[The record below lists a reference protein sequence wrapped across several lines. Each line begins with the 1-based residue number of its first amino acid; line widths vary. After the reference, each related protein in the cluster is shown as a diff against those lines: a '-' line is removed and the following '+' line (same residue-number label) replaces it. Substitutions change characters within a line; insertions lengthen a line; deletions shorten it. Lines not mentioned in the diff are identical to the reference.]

1 MRAQAKVKGNTTK
14 VVMLTIIALCL
25 LLVDL
30 PVLSEEDEAFRAD
43 INGQKTWSLRYGL
56 GDPQGLAQAGVAAYQ
71 LILDQSLAVDI
82 TGEALSI
89 LTINAHFNDQEP
101 MSMQSLKVNLDAG
114 DLKGVF
120 GDFSISGKEV
130 FAVYNKK
137 LKGARLDYQ
146 MGEARLTGILS
157 QIEGISES
165 RTFVGRTA
173 HEEVLFSA
181 SPPGQ
186 PWLHQPYLRNIDG
199 LYHYELEEPF
209 VEDFSLVSLAFDPSE
224 PLRGLLT
231 TYNLAYLFDLV
242 AASPSEELSVGS
254 FIVVSDTKD
263 VLLLR
268 SEPATFLRER
278 LKDYIKAYNNED
290 ELTEEQKKRYPFNIG
305 TDYELAFLEQLAVF
319 VSLVVDGQDYPLTE
333 GGRRRY
339 YDLRRTN
346 LKEDS
351 LVVEV
356 SVAGGTFRPIT
367 DPDFA
372 DYRTV
377 LYPNEG
383 IIELDFPAS
392 FFVGSDSAVRVS
404 FDYAISG
411 DMFMLGLS
419 LVPGSEKV
427 YLNGTLLER
436 DVDYSIDYEIGALTL
451 FVEVG
456 DEDTI
461 RIDYERFRGGLG
473 GFAEYPRDF
482 YGVSFGLPLF
492 DVLTLEFSLLQA
504 ADSPTPLVDPDKART
519 MPNTHT
525 VSGVVGSVQLE
536 DFTAEFTLGYNYDRF
551 PFDDNL
557 RIELPN
563 EVTAILTLPDYTFVG
578 HLGGISVYHG
588 GKWSGYNTADG
599 LAGNR
604 IYDIVSDEERIFIAT
619 SSGLTVLTL
628 EGEAP
633 LAHVGNW
640 RRYYVEDGLP
650 HASIHAL
657 ALIDGTLWVGTEEG
671 LASVKVAE
679 IDTPASWRAYTDELF
694 IEMGS
699 ILALTVDEETLYI
712 GSERGLFA
720 LDDLN
725 KTLIE
730 LPGTE
735 GIRVWDLLFV
745 DRTLYMASELGLRAF
760 HDGTGTGWLVFGK
773 AVHSLASIDG
783 ELLYGCESGLF
794 RISSDEPILADWEV
808 TGLASTPEGT
818 LWAGSRADL
827 DYRLMV
833 WEIDEV
839 ITPFANALTEID
851 GRDRFRFTD
860 ISAEDHTDRGLL
872 GRVSFQRD
880 MGRFTLSGSFESI
893 SPAFTSIGRLGRSD
907 STGWNLSGT
916 AHPTDDI
923 KLTASH
929 SYHLIDQGS
938 DRGRSTMENNVSFA
952 WDFGPHLGFSLKHG
966 VVNDDRIHKGFD
978 EGKISYEVNLQDKLF
993 DERLDLSLR
1002 WNEAL
1007 SGDFL
1012 LGTLRR
1018 DNRLGVK
1025 GACQLL
1031 PDLSISADWGRPMAF
1046 ATGEPTGSEKWGLS
1060 ADWSHRFDV
1069 VNASAAYTL
1078 SAGRS
1083 LPLGTFRTTQTVK
1096 LDLRIE
1102 RFNISEF
1109 QLTPGLDLS
1118 LEDKEGIIS
1127 LSGRGTLYGTFDM
1140 FSTRVTFSEEVSG
1153 LGEPRQQ
1160 RRDRFSLNFGYN
1172 GFPDL
1177 KPTLIYTQNSSAV
1190 IYLGEARPT
1199 LNRTLTGRLS
1209 WIPQDGPRNTLSISL
1224 RSVTRDGENTITAI
1238 FRNSFSYAITDA
1250 ISSQVDLDGHY
1261 AASEEGLDDLDLSL
1275 RGDVNLTLSE
1285 TWRASLGASY
1295 FTGTKSSGG
1304 LYHSLLLELFIAVM
1318 F

>member
-1 MRAQAKVKGNTTK
+1 MLAQANVKTSTAK
-14 VVMLTIIALCL
+14 VVMLTIVALCL
-25 LLVDL
+25 FLVDL

-43 INGQKTWSLRYGL
+43 INGQKTWSLRYGF

-101 MSMQSLKVNLDAG
+101 ASMQSLKVNLDAG
-114 DLKGVF
+114 NLKGVF

-146 MGEARLTGILS
+146 VGEARLTGILS

-173 HEEVLFSA
+173 HEEVLFST

-186 PWLHQPYLRNIDG
+186 PWLNQPYLRNIDG

-231 TYNLAYLFDLV
+231 TYNLSYLFDLV
-242 AASPSEELSVGS
+242 AASPSEELSGGS
-254 FIVVSDTKD
+254 FTVVSDTKD
-263 VLLLR
+263 FLLLR
-268 SEPATFLRER
+268 SEPATLLRER
-278 LKDYIKAYNNED
+278 LKDYIKAYNKDE
-290 ELTEEQKKRYPFNIG
+290 ELTGEQKKRYPFNIG
-305 TDYELAFLEQLAVF
+305 TDYELAFLEQLAVL
-319 VSLVVDGQDYPLTE
+319 VSLVVDGQDYPLAE

-383 IIELDFPAS
+383 VIELDFPAI
-392 FFVGSDSAVRVS
+392 FFAERDSAVRIS

-411 DMFMLGLS
+411 DTFMLGLS

-436 DVDYSIDYEIGALTL
+436 DVDYSIDYEIGALVL

-504 ADSPTPLVDPDKART
+504 ADSPTPFVDRDKVRT

-536 DFTAEFTLGYNYDRF
+536 GFTAEFTLGYNYDRF

-563 EVTAILTLPDYTFVG
+563 EVTAILALPDYTFVG
-578 HLGGISVYHG
+578 HFGGISVYHSG
-588 GKWSGYNTADG
+588 EWSGYDTADG

-604 IYDIVSDEERIFIAT
+604 IYDIASDKEHIFIAT
-619 SSGLTVLTL
+619 GSGLTVLTL
-628 EGEAP
+628 GGEAP

-650 HASIHAL
+650 HVSVHAL
-657 ALIDGTLWVGTEEG
+657 VLIDGTLWVGTEGG
-671 LASVKVAE
+671 LASVKVDE
-679 IDTPASWRAYTDELF
+679 IDDPASWKVYVDELYTK
-694 IEMGS
+694 IGD
-699 ILALTVDEETLYI
+699 IHALAGDEETLYV
-712 GSERGLFA
+712 GTERGLFVF
-720 LDDLN
+720 DELN
-725 KTLIE
+725 ETLTE
-730 LPGTE
+730 LPGTQ
-735 GIRVWDLLFV
+735 GLKVNDLLLV
-745 DRTLYMASELGLRAF
+745 DRMLYMASGLGLRAF
-760 HDGTGTGWLVFGK
+760 HDEIGTGWLVFGE
-773 AVHSLASIDG
+773 AVHSLALVAG
-783 ELLYGCESGLF
+783 ELWYGCKSGLF
-794 RISSDEPILADWEV
+794 KISGAEPVFAGWEV
-808 TGLASTPEGT
+808 TELAGTPEGT
-818 LWAGSRADL
+818 LWVGSRADC
-827 DYRLMV
+827 DYRLMI
-833 WEIDEV
+833 WRIGEV
-839 ITPFANALTEID
+839 VTPFANTLTGID

-860 ISAEDHTDRGLL
+860 IPAEDHTDRGLL
-872 GRVSFQRD
+872 GRASFRRD
-880 MGRFTLSGSFESI
+880 MGQFTLSGSFESV
-893 SPAFTSIGRLGRSD
+893 SPDFTSIGRLGRSD
-907 STGWNLSGT
+907 STDWSLSGT
-916 AHPTDDI
+916 AHPTDSIDI
-923 KLTASH
+923 TASH
-929 SYHLIDQGS
+929 SYYLIDQSS
-938 DRGRSTMENNVSFA
+938 DLGRSTMENSFSLV
-952 WDFGPHLGFSLKHG
+952 WDFGPRLDLSLRQG
-966 VVNDDRIHKGFD
+966 MVNDDRIHKGFD
-978 EGKISYEVNLQDKLF
+978 SGKLSYEANLRDQLF
-993 DERLDLSLR
+993 DERFDLSLH
-1002 WNEAL
+1002 WDEAF

-1012 LGTLRR
+1012 RGTSRR
-1018 DNRLGVK
+1018 ENRLGLE
-1025 GACQLL
+1025 GACQLW
-1031 PDLSISADWGRPMAF
+1031 PDLSISASWGRPMTF
-1046 ATGEPTGSEKWGLS
+1046 TTGETSGSENWGLS
-1060 ADWSHRFDV
+1060 AGWSHSFDV
-1069 VNASAAYTL
+1069 VNASADYTL

-1083 LPLGTFRTTQTVK
+1083 LPLGTFRTTQTAK
-1096 LDLRIE
+1096 LDLRFE
-1102 RFNISEF
+1102 HFDISEW
-1109 QLTPGLDLS
+1109 QLTPNLDLS
-1118 LEDKEGIIS
+1118 IEDKEGIIS
-1127 LSGRGTLYGTFDM
+1127 LSGQGTLRGTLDV
-1140 FSTRVTFSEEVSG
+1140 FSARVTYSKGASG
-1153 LGEPRQQ
+1153 LGELHQQ
-1160 RRDRFSLNFGYN
+1160 RRDRFSLNLDYN
-1172 GFPDL
+1172 GFPNL
-1177 KPTLIYTQNSSAV
+1177 KPTLVYTQNSSVV
-1190 IYLGEARPT
+1190 IYRGEARPT

-1209 WIPQDGPRNTLSISL
+1209 WISQDGPRDTLSVSL
-1224 RSVTRDGENTITAI
+1224 RSVERDDENSITAV
-1238 FRNSFSYAITDA
+1238 FRNSFSYAITDT
-1250 ISSQVDLDGHY
+1250 ISSQVDLDGHC
-1261 AASEEGLDDLDLSL
+1261 ATSEEGLDDLDLSL
-1275 RGDVNLTLSE
+1275 RGDVDFTLSE

-1295 FTGTKSSGG
+1295 FTGTKNSGG
-1304 LYHSLLLELFIAVM
+1304 LYHSLLLELFIAAM